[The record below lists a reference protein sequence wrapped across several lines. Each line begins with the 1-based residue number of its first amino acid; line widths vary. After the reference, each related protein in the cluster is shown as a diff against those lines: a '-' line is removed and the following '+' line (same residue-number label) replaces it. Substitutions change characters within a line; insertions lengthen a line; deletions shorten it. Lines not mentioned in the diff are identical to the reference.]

1 MLSSGLSPQNPR
13 LEALGLGKQYQGQWL
28 FHSWN
33 MTLDIGQGLALTGPN
48 GSGKSTLLQCL
59 GGLIRPDTGTLTW
72 GGREEPFPACS
83 LAAPYLEIP
92 SEYTL
97 DELVRFHF
105 AVNPGI
111 SGLDPNFHLEQ
122 SGLDMQSNRRLK
134 QYSSGMIQKVKLVLA
149 LFTNAPL
156 LLLDEPHSHLDRQ
169 AQAWFQELLAKVM
182 PHRVCIMAS
191 NDPQEYRQCTQF
203 FELG

>member
-105 AVNPGI
+105 AANPNPYQI
-111 SGLDPNFHLEQ
+111 S
-122 SGLDMQSNRRLK
+122 K
-134 QYSSGMIQKVKLVLA
+134 TY
-149 LFTNAPL
+149 TNT
-156 LLLDEPHSHLDRQ
+156 
-169 AQAWFQELLAKVM
+169 
-182 PHRVCIMAS
+182 
-191 NDPQEYRQCTQF
+191 N
-203 FELG
+203 